1 MQADDAIQCNVKQSS
16 GVRCGSVQFNAARSW
31 VKQSNVN
38 TSLQYKAVRVMQYQR
53 IQYHTVECNS
63 GSCSPSVIQA
73 DSV

>member
-1 MQADDAIQCNVKQSS
+1 MQADTIQCNVKQSS

-38 TSLQYKAVRVMQYQR
+38 TSFAIYKAVRVMQYQG
-53 IQYHTVECNS
+53 IQYHAVEHNS